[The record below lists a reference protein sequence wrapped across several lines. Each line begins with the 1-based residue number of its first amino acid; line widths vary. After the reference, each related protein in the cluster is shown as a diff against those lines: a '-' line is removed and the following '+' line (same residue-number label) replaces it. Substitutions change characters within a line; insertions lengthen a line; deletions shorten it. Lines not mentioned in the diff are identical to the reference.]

1 MTYIPALAH
10 PVAVFDAGLGSF
22 DLVRRLRAA
31 YPTQDIIYLA
41 DRASFPYG
49 AKSVPDLLHSVA
61 RACQTLVVHGAS
73 AIVLASN
80 APSVTVLDELRP
92 RFGIPIFGITPP
104 IRAGLDLL
112 GEDSFLAIAGARVMV
127 ESTALRALISAE
139 AGPDAA
145 RVVSVA
151 AEELIGLVESG
162 AFLDKARI
170 RHPLEDF
177 LHALRTQYPNLAGM
191 TLSSTHLPWLAPAL
205 QELAPDLRL
214 FDPAD
219 DVVADFAPFV
229 IPGSG
234 RLLTLV
240 TESPAHPLS
249 EFNAM
254 TKQLGLNLNP
264 QLIEI
269 P

>member
-1 MTYIPALAH
+1 
-10 PVAVFDAGLGSF
+10 
-22 DLVRRLRAA
+22 
-31 YPTQDIIYLA
+31 
-41 DRASFPYG
+41 
-49 AKSVPDLLHSVA
+49 
-61 RACQTLVVHGAS
+61 
-73 AIVLASN
+73 
-80 APSVTVLDELRP
+80 
-92 RFGIPIFGITPP
+92 
-104 IRAGLDLL
+104 
-112 GEDSFLAIAGARVMV
+112 
-127 ESTALRALISAE
+127 
-139 AGPDAA
+139 
-145 RVVSVA
+145 
-151 AEELIGLVESG
+151 
-162 AFLDKARI
+162 ARI